1 MIDMSWE
8 NVLKDRFKSIL
19 DTDANEMRLENAIK
33 ALKQDIA
40 MDELEATRRTFGANN
55 PIVRAI
61 SMLEELLEKNKKVES
76 SRPAFMDRA
85 QEALRQER
93 LRR

>member
-1 MIDMSWE
+1 MSWE

-40 MDELEATRRTFGANN
+40 MDELEVERRTSGANN

-76 SRPAFMDRA
+76 NEPAFMARA
-85 QEALRQER
+85 RRALEEER
-93 LRR
+93 SKR

>member
-1 MIDMSWE
+1 MSWE

-40 MDELEATRRTFGANN
+40 MDELEVERRTSGANN

-76 SRPAFMDRA
+76 NEPAFMTRA
-85 QEALRQER
+85 RRALEEER
-93 LRR
+93 SKR

>member
-1 MIDMSWE
+1 MSWE

-40 MDELEATRRTFGANN
+40 MDELEVERRTSGANN

-76 SRPAFMDRA
+76 NEPAFMTRA
-85 QEALRQER
+85 RRALEEER
-93 LRR
+93 SNR

>member
-1 MIDMSWE
+1 MSWE

-40 MDELEATRRTFGANN
+40 MDELEVARRTFGANN

-76 SRPAFMDRA
+76 NRPAFMDRA

>member
-1 MIDMSWE
+1 VIDMSWE

-40 MDELEATRRTFGANN
+40 MDELEVERRTSGANN

-76 SRPAFMDRA
+76 NEPAFMTRA
-85 QEALRQER
+85 RRALEEER
-93 LRR
+93 SNR

>member
-1 MIDMSWE
+1 MSWE

-40 MDELEATRRTFGANN
+40 MDELEVERRTSGANN

-76 SRPAFMDRA
+76 NEPAFMIRA
-85 QEALRQER
+85 KRALEEER
-93 LRR
+93 SNR

>member
-1 MIDMSWE
+1 MSWE
-8 NVLKDRFKSIL
+8 NVLKDRFKSIV

-40 MDELEATRRTFGANN
+40 MDELEVARRTFGANN

-76 SRPAFMDRA
+76 NRPAFMDRA
-85 QEALRQER
+85 ARALREQKMTDKKD
-93 LRR
+93 